1 MGTNII
7 INFNNLKKMKRI
19 IFLIASIVLI
29 NINTNAQDTGYK
41 FKMKKEIAA
50 TPVKSQYRT
59 STCWSFSSLSF
70 LESELIRMGKGEFD
84 LSEMFVVRYT
94 YLGKAD
100 KYVRMHG
107 NSNLA
112 GGGAFHDVLNII
124 REYGIVPEEV
134 YSGKVIGE
142 ENHIHG
148 ELDAVIK
155 GYLDA
160 VIKNRNRKLTPVWKK
175 GLAGILDA
183 YLGEIPDKFEYNGKT
198 YTPKT
203 FATESGINPDD
214 YIVLS
219 SFTHHPF
226 YEKFIIEIPDN
237 WAWGECYNLPLN
249 EFEEVLD
256 NALKNSF
263 SVAWGSDMSD
273 KGFSRNFGVAVVPE
287 KDWEEMTEE
296 ELNNVFK
303 TPCKQKNITQEL
315 RQEGF
320 DNFTTTDDH
329 GMHIIGVGKDQKGN
343 KFYKVK
349 NSWGEYGPYDGYLY
363 ASKAYILYKSINY
376 MIHKDAV
383 PDSIREKL
391 GID

>member
-1 MGTNII
+1 
-7 INFNNLKKMKRI
+7 MKRI

-175 GLAGILDA
+175 GLAGIMDA
-183 YLGEIPDKFEYNGKT
+183 YLGKIPDKFEYNGKT

>member
-1 MGTNII
+1 
-7 INFNNLKKMKRI
+7 MKRI
-19 IFLIASIVLI
+19 VFLIVSIVLI
-29 NINTNAQDTGYK
+29 NINTSAQDTGYK
-41 FKMKKEIAA
+41 FKMKKEITA

-59 STCWSFSSLSF
+59 STCWSFSTLSF

-112 GGGAFHDVLNII
+112 GGGAFHDVLNVI
-124 REYGIVPEEV
+124 RKYGIVPEEV

-155 GYLDA
+155 GYIDA
-160 VIKNRNRKLTPVWKK
+160 VVKNRNRKLTPIWKK
-175 GLAGILDA
+175 GLAGIVDA
-183 YLGEIPDKFEYNGKT
+183 YLGKIPDKFEYNGKT

-203 FATESGINPDD
+203 FATELGINPDD

-226 YEKFIIEIPDN
+226 YEKFILEIPDN

-256 NALKNSF
+256 NALKNGF

-296 ELNNVFK
+296 ELSNVFK

-329 GMHIIGVGKDQKGN
+329 GMHIIGIGKDQKGN
-343 KFYKVK
+343 KFYMVK

-363 ASKAYILYKSINY
+363 ASKAFILLKTINY
-376 MIHKDAV
+376 MVHKDAV
-383 PDSIREKL
+383 PEPIRKKL
-391 GID
+391 GI

>member
-1 MGTNII
+1 
-7 INFNNLKKMKRI
+7 MKRI
-19 IFLIASIVLI
+19 VFLIVSIVLI
-29 NINTNAQDTGYK
+29 NINTSAQDTGYK
-41 FKMKKEIAA
+41 FKMKKEITA

-59 STCWSFSSLSF
+59 STCWSFSTLSF

-112 GGGAFHDVLNII
+112 GGGAFHDVLNVI
-124 REYGIVPEEV
+124 RKYGIVPEEV

-155 GYLDA
+155 GYIDA
-160 VIKNRNRKLTPVWKK
+160 VVKNRNRKLTPIWKK
-175 GLAGILDA
+175 GLAGIVDA
-183 YLGEIPDKFEYNGKT
+183 YLGKIPDKFEYNGKT

-203 FATESGINPDD
+203 FATELGINPDD

-226 YEKFIIEIPDN
+226 YEKFILEIPDN

-256 NALKNSF
+256 NALKNGF

-296 ELNNVFK
+296 ELSNVFK

-329 GMHIIGVGKDQKGN
+329 GMHIIGIGKDQKGN

-363 ASKAYILYKSINY
+363 ASKAFILLKTINY
-376 MIHKDAV
+376 MVHKDAV
-383 PDSIREKL
+383 PEPIRKKL
-391 GID
+391 GI

>member
-1 MGTNII
+1 
-7 INFNNLKKMKRI
+7 MKRI
-19 IFLIASIVLI
+19 VFLFVSIVLI

-41 FKMKKEIAA
+41 FKMKKEIKA

-112 GGGAFHDVLNII
+112 GGGAFHDVLNVI

-148 ELDAVIK
+148 EMDAVIK
-155 GYLDA
+155 GYVDA
-160 VIKNRNRKLTPVWKK
+160 VIKNRNRKLTPVWEK
-175 GLAGILDA
+175 GLEGILDA
-183 YLGEIPDKFEYNGKT
+183 YLGKIPENFEYKGET

-203 FATESGINPDD
+203 FVAALGIDPND
-214 YIVLS
+214 YIIIS

-226 YEKFIIEIPDN
+226 YEAFILEVPDN

-249 EFEEVLD
+249 EFEEVID
-256 NALKNSF
+256 NALKNGF

-273 KGFSRNFGVAVVPE
+273 RGFSRNHGLAIVPE

-303 TPCKQKNITQEL
+303 NAGKQKRITQEL
-315 RQEGF
+315 RQKGF

-329 GMHIIGVGKDQKGN
+329 GMHITGIGKDQNGN
-343 KFYKVK
+343 EFFKVK
-349 NSWGEYGPYDGYLY
+349 NSWGEYGPYDGYHY
-363 ASKAYILYKSINY
+363 ASKAFILYKTTNY
-376 MIHKDAV
+376 MVHKDAV
-383 PDSIREKL
+383 LDSIRGRL

>member
-1 MGTNII
+1 
-7 INFNNLKKMKRI
+7 MKRI
-19 IFLIASIVLI
+19 IFLIVSIVLI

-41 FKMKKEIAA
+41 FKIKKEIAA

-70 LESELIRMGKGEFD
+70 LESELIRMGEGEYD

-148 ELDAVIK
+148 EMDAVIK

-183 YLGEIPDKFEYNGKT
+183 YLGKIPDKFEYNGKT
-198 YTPKT
+198 YTPQT

-226 YEKFIIEIPDN
+226 YEKFILEIPDN
-237 WAWGECYNLPLN
+237 WAWGECYNLPMN

-256 NALKNSF
+256 NALKNGF

-273 KGFSRNFGVAVVPE
+273 KGFSRSHGLAIVPE
-287 KDWEEMTEE
+287 KDWEEMNKE
-296 ELNNVFK
+296 ELENVF
-303 TPCKQKNITQEL
+303 TNAGKQKEITQEL

-329 GMHIIGVGKDQKGN
+329 GMHIIGIGKDQNGN

-349 NSWGEYGPYDGYLY
+349 NSWGEYGPYEGYLY

-383 PDSIREKL
+383 PDSIREEL

>member
-1 MGTNII
+1 
-7 INFNNLKKMKRI
+7 MKRI

-160 VIKNRNRKLTPVWKK
+160 VIKNRNRKLTPVWEK
-175 GLAGILDA
+175 GLAGIMDA
-183 YLGEIPDKFEYNGKT
+183 YLGKIPDKFEYNGKT

>member
-1 MGTNII
+1 M
-7 INFNNLKKMKRI
+7 KKI
-19 IFLIASIVLI
+19 VFLIVSIVFI

-70 LESELIRMGKGEFD
+70 LESEIIRMGKEEFD

-112 GGGAFHDVLNII
+112 GGGAFHDVLNVI
-124 REYGIVPEEV
+124 RKYGIVPEEV
-134 YSGKVIGE
+134 YSGKVIDE

-148 ELDAVIK
+148 EMDAVIK

-160 VIKNRNRKLTPVWKK
+160 VIKNSNRKLTPVWKK
-175 GLAGILDA
+175 GLEGILDA
-183 YLGEIPDKFEYNGKT
+183 YLGKIPENFEYNGKT

-203 FATESGINPDD
+203 FATELGINPDD
-214 YIVLS
+214 YIVIS

-226 YEKFIIEIPDN
+226 YEKFILEVPDN
-237 WAWGECYNLPLN
+237 WAWGECYNLPPD

-256 NALKNSF
+256 NALKNGF

-273 KGFSRNFGVAVVPE
+273 KGFSRNHGLAIVPE

-329 GMHIIGVGKDQKGN
+329 GMHITGVGKDQKGN

-376 MIHKDAV
+376 MVHKDAV

>member
-1 MGTNII
+1 
-7 INFNNLKKMKRI
+7 MKRI
-19 IFLIASIVLI
+19 VFLIVSIVLI
-29 NINTNAQDTGYK
+29 NINTSAQDTGYK
-41 FKMKKEIAA
+41 FKMKKEITA

-59 STCWSFSSLSF
+59 STCWSFSTLSF

-112 GGGAFHDVLNII
+112 GGGAFHDVLNVI
-124 REYGIVPEEV
+124 RKYGIVPEEV

-155 GYLDA
+155 GYIDA
-160 VIKNRNRKLTPVWKK
+160 VVKNRNRKLTPIWKK
-175 GLAGILDA
+175 GLAGIVDA
-183 YLGEIPDKFEYNGKT
+183 YLGKIPDKFEYNGKT

-203 FATESGINPDD
+203 FATELGINPDD

-226 YEKFIIEIPDN
+226 YEKFILEIPDN
-237 WAWGECYNLPLN
+237 WAWGECYNLHLN

-256 NALKNSF
+256 NALKNGF

-296 ELNNVFK
+296 ELSNVFK

-329 GMHIIGVGKDQKGN
+329 GMHIIGIGKDQKGN

-363 ASKAYILYKSINY
+363 ASKAFILLKTINY
-376 MIHKDAV
+376 MVHKDAV
-383 PDSIREKL
+383 PEPIRKKL
-391 GID
+391 GI

>member
-1 MGTNII
+1 
-7 INFNNLKKMKRI
+7 MKRI
-19 IFLIASIVLI
+19 IFLIVSIVLI
-29 NINTNAQDTGYK
+29 NINANTQDTGYK
-41 FKMKKEIAA
+41 FKMKKEIKA

-70 LESELIRMGKGEFD
+70 LESELIRIGKGEFD
-84 LSEMFVVRYT
+84 LSEMFIVRYT
-94 YLGKAD
+94 YLGKTD

-112 GGGAFHDVLNII
+112 GGGAFHDVLNVI

-148 ELDAVIK
+148 EMDAVIK
-155 GYLDA
+155 GYVDA
-160 VIKNRNRKLTPVWKK
+160 VIKNRNRKLTPVWEK
-175 GLAGILDA
+175 GLEGILDA
-183 YLGEIPDKFEYNGKT
+183 YLGKIPKNFEYKGKT

-203 FATESGINPDD
+203 FVAALGIDTDD
-214 YIVLS
+214 YIIIS

-226 YEKFIIEIPDN
+226 YEAFILEVPDN

-249 EFEEVLD
+249 EFEEVID
-256 NALKNSF
+256 NALKNGF
-263 SVAWGSDMSD
+263 SVAWASDMSD
-273 KGFSRNFGVAVVPE
+273 RGFSRNHGLAIVPE

-303 TPCKQKNITQEL
+303 NAGKQKKITQEL
-315 RQEGF
+315 RQKGF

-329 GMHIIGVGKDQKGN
+329 GMHIIGIGRDQNGSE
-343 KFYKVK
+343 FFKVK
-349 NSWGEYGPYDGYLY
+349 NSWGEYGPYDGYHY
-363 ASKAYILYKSINY
+363 TSKAFILYKTTNY
-376 MIHKDAV
+376 MVHKDAV
-383 PDSIREKL
+383 PEHIKENL